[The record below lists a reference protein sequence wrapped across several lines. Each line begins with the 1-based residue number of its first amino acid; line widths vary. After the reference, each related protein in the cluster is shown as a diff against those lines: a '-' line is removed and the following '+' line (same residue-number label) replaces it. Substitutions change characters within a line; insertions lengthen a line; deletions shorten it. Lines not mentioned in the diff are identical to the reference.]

1 MDFNFR
7 TLNYLG
13 SKLRLLDFIEEYI
26 RRITPE
32 NGSVCDLFAGSG
44 CVSYRLSR
52 YFNVISCDIQAYS
65 NVICNALLNN
75 HDIVENDVNSFIF
88 SIKNK
93 SSKLKESFLPL
104 ILTEYNAIKNKD
116 IKTLAEIL
124 EHGSVEVFRIESVQ
138 SSLSEIQEQVRR
150 SLENNNL
157 MHNPSIISRYYGGVY
172 FSYEQAVDIDIIW
185 NAIREINDMTKKHLY
200 LSALLSTVSDIV
212 NTVGK
217 HFAQPIKAKDSKGN
231 IKALVYNKAIK
242 DKTMQVL
249 PLFEQWLKKYIL
261 LPKSKFNHVS
271 MQGDFM
277 DCLNTLPDSVNTIY
291 ADPPYTR
298 DHYSRFYHVLETIAL
313 DDEPEIST
321 VKIHGVTRI
330 SNGIYRKDRFQSPF
344 CIKSQAPIAFV
355 NMFKVIA
362 DSKRN
367 LLLSYSPYDET
378 KKTHPRVVTL
388 SQLVSWASEYFT
400 NVEVVSAGHFTHNKL
415 NSVSHLLE
423 ASDEAEVLIVCTN

>member
-138 SSLSEIQEQVRR
+138 SSLSEIQEQVLR

-185 NAIREINDMTKKHLY
+185 NAIREINDMTKNIIISLPY
-200 LSALLSTVSDIV
+200 L
-212 NTVGK
+212 
-217 HFAQPIKAKDSKGN
+217 
-231 IKALVYNKAIK
+231 
-242 DKTMQVL
+242 VL
-249 PLFEQWLKKYIL
+249 
-261 LPKSKFNHVS
+261 
-271 MQGDFM
+271 
-277 DCLNTLPDSVNTIY
+277 
-291 ADPPYTR
+291 
-298 DHYSRFYHVLETIAL
+298 
-313 DDEPEIST
+313 
-321 VKIHGVTRI
+321 
-330 SNGIYRKDRFQSPF
+330 
-344 CIKSQAPIAFV
+344 
-355 NMFKVIA
+355 
-362 DSKRN
+362 
-367 LLLSYSPYDET
+367 
-378 KKTHPRVVTL
+378 
-388 SQLVSWASEYFT
+388 
-400 NVEVVSAGHFTHNKL
+400 
-415 NSVSHLLE
+415 
-423 ASDEAEVLIVCTN
+423 